1 MDSCRLRPLLTLLAI
16 NITGEVAEVGRLW
29 PTKNFQFRPNFSPY
43 SYPTVPFDFIRSAIT
58 SFDITHTPFKI
69 MSVRLYVG
77 NLSFDATADDL
88 REIFGQTG
96 EVVDSLIV
104 TRPGGG
110 RPRGFGFVTMADE
123 AAGEEAIRQL
133 DGQEVAGRALV
144 VNVAKERQ
152 DADS

>member
-1 MDSCRLRPLLTLLAI
+1 
-16 NITGEVAEVGRLW
+16 
-29 PTKNFQFRPNFSPY
+29 
-43 SYPTVPFDFIRSAIT
+43 
-58 SFDITHTPFKI
+58 

-96 EVVDSLIV
+96 KVEDALIV

-110 RPRGFGFVTMADE
+110 RPRGFGFVTMADT

-152 DADS
+152 GEQAS